1 MKTKLEQVIS
11 KTISPDSV
19 QQKTYPRP
27 WLRFLS
33 IVAKASLMEL
43 KIPTHI
49 AYSMAILYW

>member
-11 KTISPDSV
+11 KTVSPDSV
-19 QQKTYPRP
+19 EQKTYPCP

-33 IVAKASLMEL
+33 VVAKASPMEL
-43 KIPTHI
+43 KTPTHI